1 MARTTKKRNYAD
13 LIAACDT
20 GDSMVENRTKH
31 MKLQGFSGAGK
42 THFYLT
48 MFSDMAK
55 DMDPEAA
62 LLCIIDC
69 DLEGQADLIAR
80 DSIVPPSLR
89 PRILRKVC
97 STPDEVNDMVLAF
110 IDLMHQHK
118 ADPPVG
124 VRMVVLENEGA
135 FYLGCRNHYAESV
148 HGMSEADLLLSRQQ
162 QALREGK
169 KTLPTYEEGQMH
181 SYKVINRL
189 FITPYERLK
198 MGAEMCGAH
207 FIGTT
212 LMKTRTEGFGT
223 SDAKEITVSAGRPD
237 ITDPLFDW
245 ILEFS
250 SQQRV
255 KGGDLQVRHL
265 VQVKKSR
272 SCAPFILE
280 NPTQERF
287 EKAVEKSAA

>member
-1 MARTTKKRNYAD
+1 MAKKGKKKNYAD
-13 LIAACDT
+13 LIASCDT
-20 GDSMVENRTKH
+20 GDTMVENRTRH

-42 THFYLT
+42 THFYLS
-48 MFSDMAK
+48 MFTDLSDVKNPDAS
-55 DMDPEAA
+55 

-80 DSIVPPSLR
+80 DSIVPPELR
-89 PRILRKVC
+89 SRILRKVC
-97 STPDEVNDMVLAF
+97 TRPDDVNDMVLAF

-118 ADPPVG
+118 EEHPDG
-124 VRMVVLENEGA
+124 VRIIVLENEGA
-135 FYLGCRNHYAESV
+135 FYVGCRNHYAESV
-148 HGMSEADLLLSRQQ
+148 HGMSEGELLLSRQQ

-212 LMKTRTEGFGT
+212 LMKTITEGFGT
-223 SDAKEITVSAGRPD
+223 ADAKQITTSAGRPD

-250 SQQRV
+250 SQQRI
-255 KGGDLQVRHL
+255 KAGDLQVRHL

-272 SCAPFILE
+272 SCKPFILDD
-280 NPTQERF
+280 PSQERF
-287 EKAVEKSAA
+287 NKAVEKSSA